1 MNDLLDKITSKS
13 PHLSWLNNNTVY
25 LTLHGSK
32 AYGTN
37 VEASDDDYKGICIPT
52 KEYFL
57 GSQHRF
63 EQAELHEPD
72 MVIYDIR
79 KFFNLAAASNPNIV
93 EALYTDPS
101 DHILVDPIGE
111 IILDNRDK
119 FLSKRVKHTF
129 SGYAV
134 SQLKRI
140 KLHRRYLLN
149 PPKVYPT
156 RVAFGLP
163 EHTLI
168 PQDHLLAAE
177 AEIRKELERYNF
189 DYMDECSEAMKISI
203 RNTMSEMLAEM
214 KLNADDQWRGA
225 ARKIGVDDNF
235 IELMQMERAYKN
247 ARTEWDNYEN
257 WKKNRNPKRAA
268 DEAKW
273 GYDCY
278 VEETEFLTDSGWK
291 TFDQISNKD
300 KLGTVYLGN
309 SKFRDYLGVEYQNYT
324 EKFDGT
330 FNGNLYNLIGFH
342 TDVMITPNHKML
354 IQEVG
359 ANTNTTKN
367 WDLVEIANIPHTFN
381 ILGQISPKKRNYTD
395 SSVFDFAQTGI
406 PDVAFLRL
414 MGWYLSDGSMAFKK
428 ETPYAVIISQIKTD
442 SNGKPGKLYSSMKK
456 FANKYS
462 CSFHEH
468 NRMPSQKNP
477 RIHIEAKLSVR
488 GIIPKIINRDCG
500 NLQNK
505 RIPRWVF
512 SLSKRKMEVLLD
524 ALIRGDGTVFRPDNS
539 IIYYSSLKDL
549 ADDVQELAFLCGFET
564 SLYGPYKSIQ
574 YRSNGEEYEL
584 SMFHVHI
591 NKTRDQIRK
600 LGRRSIRKI
609 LVENKRIVCFSV
621 PNSVLIT
628 RYNGHIAMH
637 GNSKHAY
644 HLIRL
649 LRMAREIL
657 ETGKVLVKRP
667 DREELLAIRN
677 GAWSYEQIVE
687 FAEKEDKALQE
698 IYMTSTILPKVPD
711 QKYIDNLCIQLVEKS
726 LSRYS
731 WYNVKK
737 YLKGIL

>member
-13 PHLSWLNNNTVY
+13 PHLSWINNNTVY

-37 VEASDDDYKGICIPT
+37 VESSDDDYKGICIPT

-72 MVIYDIR
+72 AVIYDIR

-177 AEIRKELERYNF
+177 AEIRKELERFNF

-273 GYDCY
+273 H
-278 VEETEFLTDSGWK
+278 V
-291 TFDQISNKD
+291 
-300 KLGTVYLGN
+300 
-309 SKFRDYLGVEYQNYT
+309 
-324 EKFDGT
+324 
-330 FNGNLYNLIGFH
+330 
-342 TDVMITPNHKML
+342 
-354 IQEVG
+354 
-359 ANTNTTKN
+359 
-367 WDLVEIANIPHTFN
+367 DL
-381 ILGQISPKKRNYTD
+381 
-395 SSVFDFAQTGI
+395 
-406 PDVAFLRL
+406 
-414 MGWYLSDGSMAFKK
+414 
-428 ETPYAVIISQIKTD
+428 
-442 SNGKPGKLYSSMKK
+442 
-456 FANKYS
+456 KY
-462 CSFHEH
+462 
-468 NRMPSQKNP
+468 
-477 RIHIEAKLSVR
+477 
-488 GIIPKIINRDCG
+488 
-500 NLQNK
+500 
-505 RIPRWVF
+505 
-512 SLSKRKMEVLLD
+512 
-524 ALIRGDGTVFRPDNS
+524 
-539 IIYYSSLKDL
+539 
-549 ADDVQELAFLCGFET
+549 
-564 SLYGPYKSIQ
+564 
-574 YRSNGEEYEL
+574 
-584 SMFHVHI
+584 
-591 NKTRDQIRK
+591 
-600 LGRRSIRKI
+600 
-609 LVENKRIVCFSV
+609 
-621 PNSVLIT
+621 
-628 RYNGHIAMH
+628 
-637 GNSKHAY
+637 AY